1 MKLRTRIAM
10 KMLPKNLRMPF
21 LQSSGADEFFGA
33 GAVPVNEATAVT
45 SSAVWSA
52 VNLLASQVAQ
62 LPLHVYRRREN
73 GSRVRATEHPLYNVL
88 HNSPNPV
95 MSSFTWRET
104 SMLWMLLRGKTVSQ
118 VQRDS
123 MGRIR
128 RIWPIASNR
137 VRVEVTTSGERQF
150 HIDGK
155 FVPAESVLFIP
166 GLSWDG
172 YDGISVIQALRRVVE
187 LSINTE
193 KYGSSFFDRGG
204 DLNGFLKYDGVIK
217 DEAVRRRI
225 LDQWDANYG
234 RGPDA
239 GHKTALLEHGLS
251 YEKVTPSNDDAQ
263 FIETRKFQVTEV
275 ARVFRVPPHMI
286 YELERATDKNVSA
299 QGKEFLQYSLQP
311 WLVRI
316 EQAIN
321 QQLIGESER
330 DTYYVEFD
338 TSALQRPLL
347 QERYTAFGVAR
358 QWGFMSVNDI
368 RRLENMEEIGEQGDR
383 YLEPVN
389 MTAAGMGDEVNQ
401 GTKRAEIAGALIR
414 AGYTPDEAARVAGLA
429 PLEHTGLYPV
439 TVQRDPGTDSSG
451 DTEGGVDDET

>member
-1 MKLRTRIAM
+1 
-10 KMLPKNLRMPF
+10 
-21 LQSSGADEFFGA
+21 
-33 GAVPVNEATAVT
+33 
-45 SSAVWSA
+45 
-52 VNLLASQVAQ
+52 
-62 LPLHVYRRREN
+62 
-73 GSRVRATEHPLYNVL
+73 
-88 HNSPNPV
+88 
-95 MSSFTWRET
+95 
-104 SMLWMLLRGKTVSQ
+104 MLWMLLRGKSVSQ
-118 VQRDS
+118 VQRDG

-128 RIWPIASNR
+128 RLWPIASNR
-137 VRVEVTTSGERQF
+137 VRIDVSPMGDRQF

-155 FVPAESVLFIP
+155 YVPADSVLFIP

-204 DLNGFLKYDGVIK
+204 DLNGYLKYDGVIK
-217 DEAVRRRI
+217 DENVRRRI
-225 LDQWDANYG
+225 LDQWNATYG
-234 RGPDA
+234 KNAEA
-239 GHKTALLEHGLS
+239 GHKTALLEHGLD
-251 YEKVTPSNDDAQ
+251 YQKVTPSNDDAQ

-321 QQLIGESER
+321 QQLLGGS

-347 QERYTAFGVAR
+347 QERYNAFGVAR

-368 RRLENMEEIGEQGDR
+368 RRLENMEEIGPKGDR

-389 MTAAGMGDEVNQ
+389 MVDAGKPQE
-401 GTKRAEIAGALIR
+401 EI
-414 AGYTPDEAARVAGLA
+414 E
-429 PLEHTGLYPV
+429 
-439 TVQRDPGTDSSG
+439 
-451 DTEGGVDDET
+451 